1 MDREEILHHRLH
13 PFMVS
18 PVDTAETILGKMSQ
32 TAFQGRNL
40 GMALDIWKDMLSNKV
55 TIFFALSGAMVP
67 AGMGK
72 LLSYLIRH
80 RHIDV
85 LVSTGAQLFHDT
97 YESLGYHHYQI
108 FDHVSDEELR
118 RQDITRMYDALADD
132 KQQTQAENFI
142 ADFAAGLDGRT
153 YTTREFLHKFGLH
166 IAGRTAE
173 DRHGLLATAARAN
186 IPVFCPA
193 LGDSVI
199 GTGLAMARYRGRS
212 SLQLDIIKDVV
223 ESGLIVKGT
232 EEAGGATAVVVIG
245 GGHPRNFIQQAATL
259 GYIYLGDDKWFN
271 MHHYGIQITTD
282 SPQWGGLSGSTFE
295 EAKSW
300 GKFPGEARTV
310 TAYCDATI
318 ALPLLVSA
326 LAEADAR
333 GDIKRPWLP
342 TFTCDDED
350 VRTEFRQ

>member
-18 PVDTAETILGKMSQ
+18 PGDTSEAILDKMSK

-40 GMALDIWKDMLSNKV
+40 GMALDIWKEMLSNRV

-72 LLSYLIRH
+72 VLSYLIER
-80 RHIDV
+80 RYIDV

-97 YESLGYHHYQI
+97 YETLGYHHYQI
-108 FDHVSDEELR
+108 FDHVSDAELR
-118 RQDITRMYDALADD
+118 RQDITRMHDALADD
-132 KQQTQAENFI
+132 KQQTQAENAI
-142 ADFAAGLDGRT
+142 ADFAAGLDNKT

-166 IAGRTAE
+166 LADRTSE
-173 DRHGLLATAARAN
+173 DRYGVLATAAKAN
-186 IPVFCPA
+186 VPVLCPA

-212 SLQLDIIKDVV
+212 NLQIDIIKDVV
-223 ESGLIVKGT
+223 ESGLIVKNT

-300 GKFPGEARTV
+300 GKFPDSSKTV

-318 ALPLLVSA
+318 ALPLLVTA
-326 LAEADAR
+326 LAEAESR
-333 GDIKRPWLP
+333 GGIKRPWLP
-342 TFTCDDED
+342 AFGCDGADIK
-350 VRTEFRQ
+350 TEFRS